1 MSTIQLIARTCIGP
15 LRDAIREAYEAQYYP
30 LGYVPAH
37 DGMRGLMTVG
47 VVVAH
52 VAYHAVPGAVLYIDF
67 FFAGSAY
74 YITSLLLRDIEK
86 RGRIDYGAF
95 YKRRVARL
103 VPPLLLM
110 LAVYLLFSWLF
121 QPQFSAAL
129 ARAAIVVS
137 YISNYWYVFDPKTIE
152 DLGHTWTLSTEEQF
166 YVLWPVTF
174 SYLVRRFG
182 LTWRLVIAIVA
193 IGAIIWMWRVLLVSG
208 GANWSRLYTA
218 LDTRADALMGGS
230 ALAVVLKLVPT
241 GKYPRL
247 DRLWPG
253 LAWPLLLYW
262 LTVTFVFWPA
272 NGPSYN
278 YYYFGSILCGVVPG
292 LLALTMLAR
301 SSGTILHRIFERPEA
316 IFLGRIFYG
325 IYLWHLPI
333 LNFMDGQGVGW
344 RYRLLF
350 GLPLSITFATLSY
363 AYVERHFLR
372 RRVAAPRTPAP
383 QSLPA
388 GASGAGALSPVPVR
402 SQNATSNSY

>member
-1 MSTIQLIARTCIGP
+1 
-15 LRDAIREAYEAQYYP
+15 
-30 LGYVPAH
+30 
-37 DGMRGLMTVG
+37 
-47 VVVAH
+47 
-52 VAYHAVPGAVLYIDF
+52 
-67 FFAGSAY
+67 
-74 YITSLLLRDIEK
+74 
-86 RGRIDYGAF
+86 
-95 YKRRVARL
+95 
-103 VPPLLLM
+103 
-110 LAVYLLFSWLF
+110 
-121 QPQFSAAL
+121 
-129 ARAAIVVS
+129 
-137 YISNYWYVFDPKTIE
+137 
-152 DLGHTWTLSTEEQF
+152 
-166 YVLWPVTF
+166 
-174 SYLVRRFG
+174 
-182 LTWRLVIAIVA
+182 
-193 IGAIIWMWRVLLVSG
+193 
-208 GANWSRLYTA
+208 LYTA

>member
-1 MSTIQLIARTCIGP
+1 MSKILLVAQKCIGP
-15 LRDAIREAYEAQYYP
+15 LRDAAREAYQAQYYP

-37 DGMRGLMTVG
+37 DGMRGIMTVG

-67 FFAGSAY
+67 FFAASAY

-95 YKRRVARL
+95 YTRRFARL

-110 LAVYLLFSWLF
+110 LAVYLLFNWLF
-121 QPQFSAAL
+121 QAHFSAAL

-137 YISNYWYVFDPKTIE
+137 YISNYWYVFDPRTIE

-166 YVLWPVTF
+166 YILWPVTF
-174 SYLVRRFG
+174 ACLVRRFG

-193 IGAIIWMWRVLLVSG
+193 IGATVWAWRVLLVSG

-218 LDTRADALMGGS
+218 LDTRADALMAGS
-230 ALAVVLKLVPT
+230 ALAVILRLAPT

-247 DRLWPG
+247 DQFWPR

-292 LLALTMLAR
+292 ALALTMLTR

-333 LNFMDGQGVGW
+333 LNFMDSQGVGW
-344 RYRLLF
+344 RCRLLF
-350 GLPLSITFATLSY
+350 GLPLSIAFATLSY

-372 RRVAAPRTPAP
+372 RRSAVPQASRPQMAAND
-383 QSLPA
+383 
-388 GASGAGALSPVPVR
+388 ASPDAQPVLVR
-402 SQNATSNSY
+402 SRMAGSGG

>member
-152 DLGHTWTLSTEEQF
+152 YLGHTWTLSTEEQF

-193 IGAIIWMWRVLLVSG
+193 IGATIWMWRVLLVSG